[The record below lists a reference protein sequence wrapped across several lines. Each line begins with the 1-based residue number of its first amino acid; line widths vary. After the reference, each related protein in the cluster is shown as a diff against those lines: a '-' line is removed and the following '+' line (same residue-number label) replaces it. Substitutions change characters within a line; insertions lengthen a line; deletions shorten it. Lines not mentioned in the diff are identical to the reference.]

1 MWTRI
6 AILAIIGGL
15 IGWITNVLAI
25 KLIFRP
31 IQAIKIP
38 VIGYEIQGIIP
49 KRREELA
56 KSVGETIEREL
67 ISIEEILERL
77 LENQD
82 KSEIIYTIRSKIDQ
96 VINRKMPSFFPKSI
110 KEMILSYVND
120 IIEQE
125 LEPTMDEV
133 MQKIADKAMI
143 SVKIGEMV
151 EQKINELDLVQLE
164 KIVIEISN
172 RELKQIEI
180 LGGILGFFIG
190 IVQGIVV
197 YFI

>member
-6 AILAIIGGL
+6 AILAVIGGL

-31 IQAIKIP
+31 IQAIRIP
-38 VIGYEIQGIIP
+38 IINYKIQGIIP
-49 KRREELA
+49 KRRNELA
-56 KSVGETIEREL
+56 KSVGGTIEKEL
-67 ISIEEILERL
+67 ISIEEILEKL

-82 KSEIIYTIRSKIDQ
+82 KSEIVYTIKSKIDQ
-96 VINRKMPSFFPKSI
+96 VVNYKIPSFLPKSI
-110 KEMILSYVND
+110 KDVILSYIND
-120 IIEQE
+120 IIEEE
-125 LEPTMDEV
+125 LEPTIDQII
-133 MQKIADKAMI
+133 QKVADKAI
-143 SVKIGEMV
+143 KSVKIGEMV
-151 EQKINELDLVQLE
+151 EQKINELDLLELE

-190 IVQGIVV
+190 IIQGVLV
-197 YFI
+197 HFI